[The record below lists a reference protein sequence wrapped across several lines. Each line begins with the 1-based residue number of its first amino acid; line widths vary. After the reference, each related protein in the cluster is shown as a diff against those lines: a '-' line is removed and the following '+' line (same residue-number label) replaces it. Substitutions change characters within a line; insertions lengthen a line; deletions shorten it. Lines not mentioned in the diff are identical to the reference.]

1 VAADWLERH
10 VEAKS
15 LRSNPEINRF
25 LNPHILPARKDREF
39 ASIRRSDV
47 AALLDKVE
55 DNQGARQADHVLA
68 IVRGIMNWYA
78 ARNDDDAVSIVRG
91 MRRTNPKERA
101 RTRKLSDAEIRAVWK
116 VAEANRAFG
125 ALIRLLLLTAQR
137 REKVVTMRWRDIS
150 MDGVWTIPT
159 EEREK
164 RNAMELVLPKLAL
177 DIIRAAA
184 IRQ

>member
-1 VAADWLERH
+1 MNMR
-10 VEAKS
+10 
-15 LRSNPEINRF
+15 
-25 LNPHILPARKDREF
+25 RETTITLCP
-39 ASIRRSDV
+39 S
-47 AALLDKVE
+47 
-55 DNQGARQADHVLA
+55 
-68 IVRGIMNWYA
+68 
-78 ARNDDDAVSIVRG
+78 G
-91 MRRTNPKERA
+91 MRRTNPEERA
-101 RTRKLSDAEIRAVWK
+101 APASSATPRYARCGSPRP
-116 VAEANRAFG
+116 NRAFG